1 MEGSLNEHACSRGD
15 GGGILVKR
23 GLKLDFAIN
32 RFAQERMGGFCQR
45 GETLPLQEGI
55 RFSRKGNLKALLKG
69 WGDFTAEGRD

>member
-1 MEGSLNEHACSRGD
+1 MEGSYNEHACSRGD
-15 GGGILVKR
+15 GGGIFVKR

-55 RFSRKGNLKALLKG
+55 
-69 WGDFTAEGRD
+69 D